1 MLTYVVRRILYSI
14 PVMVLASFL
23 MFVLVTLAAN
33 PLGYLHS
40 NPRITPEQ
48 VRDIA
53 HAKGLDQNVI
63 LRYWTWVKDSV
74 EHKFGYSLFTG
85 DPIWPDLKRVFMHT
99 LVLILITLIIA
110 VLVGMAIGIYSAVR
124 QYSLFDYGSTVLSY
138 IGFALPV
145 FWLALIL
152 QVVFTNIYL
161 HWHVRIFYTAQLN
174 SPGAS
179 AWSFD
184 RLQHLALPVITLSVL
199 FIAQYSRYM
208 RASMLEVINSDFTRT
223 ARAKGL
229 SERRVIMRH
238 VVRNSLIP
246 VVTQVGVDFGQL
258 LGGVIVTEQVYTLDG
273 MGHYFITALQG
284 GDPYPVMAWLVV
296 GGALVVLFNLLA
308 DITYG
313 FLDPRIR
320 YD

>member
-14 PVMVLASFL
+14 PVLVVASFL
-23 MFVLVTLAAN
+23 VFTLVTLAAN

-48 VRDIA
+48 IKEIA
-53 HAKGLDQNVI
+53 HAKGLDQNVVF
-63 LRYWTWVKDSV
+63 RYWTWVKEAV
-74 EHKFGYSLFTG
+74 THKFGNSLFTG

-99 LVLILITLIIA
+99 LVLVTITLIVA
-110 VLVGMAIGIYSAVR
+110 VVIGVAVGIYSAVR
-124 QYSLFDYGSTVLSY
+124 QYSVFDYGATVFSY
-138 IGFALPV
+138 IGFAMPV

-152 QVVFTNIYL
+152 QVIFTDVYL
-161 HWHVRIFYTAQLN
+161 HWHVRVFYTAQLN

-179 AWSFD
+179 AWSLD
-184 RLQHLALPVITLSVL
+184 RLQHLALPVMTLSLL

-208 RASMLEVINSDFTRT
+208 RASMLEVIHADFTRT

-229 SERRVIMRH
+229 TERRVVMRH
-238 VVRNSLIP
+238 VLRNSLIP
-246 VVTQVGVDFGQL
+246 VVTQIGVDFGAL

-273 MGHYFITALQG
+273 MGHYYITALQG

-296 GGALVVLFNLLA
+296 TGALVIFFNLVA